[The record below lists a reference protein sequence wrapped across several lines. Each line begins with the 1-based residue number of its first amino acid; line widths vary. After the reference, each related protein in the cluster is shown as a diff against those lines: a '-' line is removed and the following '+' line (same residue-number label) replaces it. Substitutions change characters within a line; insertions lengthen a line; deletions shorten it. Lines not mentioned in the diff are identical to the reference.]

1 MSKSEIEKFFSDDDD
16 FLGFGRNT
24 HLVASDEDDSN
35 EVEEV
40 EGQLS
45 IDMYQTD
52 SDIVVKAPVAGV
64 NPDDLEINVTEDSI
78 SIRGKRHEE
87 HEEKRDNYI
96 VRECYWGSFARTQPL
111 PVAVLADKADASI
124 NKKGVLTIRVPKAVK
139 NKGKNIRVKS
149 E

>member
-24 HLVASDEDDSN
+24 HLVASDDDTD
-35 EVEEV
+35 VEEP

-52 SDIVVKAPVAGV
+52 NDVVIKAPVAGV
-64 NPDDLEINVTEDSI
+64 DPEDLEINVNEDSVY
-78 SIRGKRHEE
+78 IRGKRHEDRKE
-87 HEEKRDNYI
+87 VGDDYVI
-96 VRECYWGSFARTQPL
+96 RECYWGSFARSQPL

-124 NKKGVLTIRVPKAVK
+124 NKKGVLTIRIPKAVK
-139 NKGKNIRVKS
+139 NKGKTIKVKA